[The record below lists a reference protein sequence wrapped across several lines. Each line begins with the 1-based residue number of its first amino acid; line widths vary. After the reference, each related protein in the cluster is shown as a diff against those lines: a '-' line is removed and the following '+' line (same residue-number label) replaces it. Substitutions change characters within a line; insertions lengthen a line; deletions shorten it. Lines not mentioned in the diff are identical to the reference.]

1 MRDRAGQSESD
12 KGDRMQFDQLKRRE
26 FITLIGGAAAAAAWP
41 LATRAQERPDRVR
54 RIGVLLP
61 ASPDDAVFQAR
72 VETFVRELARLGWTI
87 GRNIQI
93 DIRWASTNANEIR
106 RHAAELAALSPDVIL
121 ATGDS
126 TMPPL
131 LQATRTIPIV
141 FPVGMK

>member
-1 MRDRAGQSESD
+1 M
-12 KGDRMQFDQLKRRE
+12 KRRD
-26 FITLIGGAAAAAAWP
+26 FIRCLSATAAAWP
-41 LATRAQERPDRVR
+41 LAAHAQRNERVR

-61 ASPDDAVFQAR
+61 AIADDAVFQAR
-72 VETFVRELARLGWTI
+72 IGAFLQELALLGWAI

-106 RHAAELAALSPDVIL
+106 RHATELAALTPDVIL

-126 TMPPL
+126 TMPAL

-141 FPVGMK
+141 FPVVVDPVANGYVN